1 MSRSGTNMGHD
12 EAETEA
18 IRGDETAAGA
28 EAARGTETGGDVI
41 RVENLSVRRG
51 RFLLDSVSFAV
62 HDREI
67 VSILGKTGSGK
78 TLLLEAVAGFNT
90 PSSGAVMY
98 RGRPMHEIPAWE
110 RNIGYLYQDYSLF
123 PHMTAAANI
132 GYGLRLRHLP
142 KREIEAKV
150 LEMAERFG
158 IRDVLDQYPGTLSG
172 GEQQR
177 VALARALMTQVP
189 LLLLDEPF
197 SALDPVTKTRLYQT
211 LRDVCRDFRC
221 AVLFVT
227 HDFSEAAHLS
237 DRVGVLLD
245 GRLRGMV
252 PVDDLFTAPW
262 DDEAKRFLGIT
273 KTAEGTEGSEGA
285 EG

>member
-12 EAETEA
+12 EAETKMA
-18 IRGDETAAGA
+18 RGDETAA
-28 EAARGTETGGDVI
+28 GGDVI

-142 KREIEAKV
+142 KREIETKV